1 MCSVMIYSG
10 ELPEDFDIENRFQ
23 IHDKNKDG
31 YVDAEELSEM
41 MQTFFGGLDKSMI
54 IKIAKE
60 NEKEDF
66 IYTGLIWKGVSIVAF
81 ISGLYIYKVDEYNNG
96 PLASL
101 IGFLGPPVI
110 SYLKPVNLAG
120 HRIHELQSKSEEYQN
135 VYRTA
140 YDRAIRNQRLK
151 HSIIGTGCSIVVL
164 GVTAALTYAAII
176 GIVAH

>member
-60 NEKEDF
+60 NAKEDF

-110 SYLKPVNLAG
+110 SYLKPVNIPG
-120 HRIHELQSKSEEYQN
+120 HRFNELQTKNEEYQN

-140 YDRAIRNQRLK
+140 YEGVIRNQRLK
-151 HSIIGTGCSIVVL
+151 YTIIGTGCSTVAF
-164 GVTAALTYAAII
+164 GVTAAVAFAS
-176 GIVAH
+176 IVMLLAH